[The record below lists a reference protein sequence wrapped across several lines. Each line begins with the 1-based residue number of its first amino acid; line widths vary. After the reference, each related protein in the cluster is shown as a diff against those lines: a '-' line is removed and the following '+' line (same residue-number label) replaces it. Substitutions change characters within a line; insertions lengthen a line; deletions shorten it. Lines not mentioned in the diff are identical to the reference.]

1 MSFIAARVRYLAH
14 SSERAS
20 DPLRITMSLLI
31 RINLA
36 LAIVFALAV
45 LAIAWACSV
54 ALETNAK
61 RQAMREAALM
71 IDGAL
76 AIRAYTADEIDP
88 LLEPLMTKRFLP
100 QSIPFYAATQ
110 NFLKLH
116 ERHPDYGYREA
127 TLNPSNPR
135 DRAVDWEADII
146 QQFRTDQ
153 HLTEIVGERDTP
165 TGRSLYM
172 ARPIRADAE
181 CLTCHSDPSTAP
193 ATLIARYGR
202 SNGFGWQANEIVG
215 AQLVS
220 VPLSYAHAGV
230 DKIFRQ
236 VLLASIVVL
245 GAALLLINVVLYY
258 LIVRPVRRVVR
269 IADEVSLGNM
279 SVERFPEAGSSELNA
294 LTLSFN
300 RMRTSLEKAIKLA
313 KA

>member
-1 MSFIAARVRYLAH
+1 
-14 SSERAS
+14 
-20 DPLRITMSLLI
+20 
-31 RINLA
+31 
-36 LAIVFALAV
+36 
-45 LAIAWACSV
+45 
-54 ALETNAK
+54 
-61 RQAMREAALM
+61 M

-76 AIRAYTADEIDP
+76 AIRAYTADELDP
-88 LLEPLMTKRFLP
+88 LLEPLMTKHFLP

-116 ERHPDYGYREA
+116 ERYPDYGYREA
-127 TLNPSNPR
+127 TLNPTNPR
-135 DRAVDWEADII
+135 DRAVDWGADII

-153 HLTEIVGERDTP
+153 HLTEIVGEHDMP

-181 CLTCHSDPSTAP
+181 CLTCHGDPSTAP

-202 SNGFGWQANEIVG
+202 NNGFGWQANEIVG

-220 VPLSYAHAGV
+220 VPLSYARAAA
-230 DKIFRQ
+230 DEIFRQ
-236 VLLASIVVL
+236 VLLRSIVIL

-258 LIVRPVRRVVR
+258 LIVRPVRRVVG

-279 SVERFPEAGSSELNA
+279 SVEPFPEAGSSELNA

-300 RMRTSLEKAIKLA
+300 RMRTSLEKATKLL
-313 KA
+313 KP

>member
-1 MSFIAARVRYLAH
+1 
-14 SSERAS
+14 
-20 DPLRITMSLLI
+20 MSLLI

-45 LAIAWACSV
+45 LAIAWACSA
-54 ALETNAK
+54 ALEANAK

-76 AIRAYTADEIDP
+76 AIRSYTADEIDP
-88 LLEPLMTKRFLP
+88 LLEPLMTKHFLP

-127 TLNPSNPR
+127 TLNPTNPR

-153 HLTEIVGERDTP
+153 HLTEIVGEHDAP

-181 CLTCHSDPSTAP
+181 CLTCHSDPSAAP

-202 SNGFGWQANEIVG
+202 NNGFGWQPNEIVG

-220 VPLSYAHAGV
+220 VPLSYARAGV
-230 DKIFRQ
+230 NKIFRQ
-236 VLLASIVVL
+236 VLLGSIVIL

-279 SVERFPEAGSSELNA
+279 SVERFPEAGSGELNA
-294 LTLSFN
+294 LTRSFN
-300 RMRTSLEKAIKLA
+300 RMRTSLEKAIKLE
-313 KA
+313 KP

>member
-1 MSFIAARVRYLAH
+1 
-14 SSERAS
+14 
-20 DPLRITMSLLI
+20 MSLLI
-31 RINLA
+31 RINIA

-45 LAIAWACSV
+45 VAVAWACSE
-54 ALETNAK
+54 ALEANAK
-61 RQAMREAALM
+61 REAMREAALM
-71 IDGAL
+71 LDGAL

-127 TLNPSNPR
+127 TLNPTNPR

-146 QQFRTDQ
+146 QQFRTDA

-181 CLTCHSDPSTAP
+181 CLTCHSDPATAP

-215 AQLVS
+215 AQMVS
-220 VPLSYAHAGV
+220 VPLSHARAGV
-230 DKIFRQ
+230 DKIYRQ
-236 VLLASIVVL
+236 VVLGSTLIL

-258 LIVRPVRRVVR
+258 LIVRPVLRLVR

-279 SVERFPEAGSSELNA
+279 SVERFPEAGSSELDA
-294 LTLSFN
+294 LTRSFN
-300 RMRTSLEKAIKLA
+300 RIRTSLEKAMKLLEP
-313 KA
+313 

>member
-1 MSFIAARVRYLAH
+1 
-14 SSERAS
+14 
-20 DPLRITMSLLI
+20 MSLLI

-36 LAIVFALAV
+36 LAMVFALAV
-45 LAIAWACSV
+45 LVVAWACSE
-54 ALETNAK
+54 ALEANAK
-61 RQAMREAALM
+61 REAMREAALM

-88 LLEPLMTKRFLP
+88 LLEPLMSKQFPP

-110 NFLKLH
+110 NFLRLR

-127 TLNPSNPR
+127 TLNPTNPR
-135 DRAVDWEADII
+135 DRALDWEADII
-146 QQFRTDQ
+146 QQFRTDD

-181 CLTCHSDPSTAP
+181 CLHCHSDPSTAP

-202 SNGFGWQANEIVG
+202 NNGFGWQANEIVG

-220 VPLSYAHAGV
+220 VPLAHARASAA
-230 DKIFRQ
+230 KIVRQ
-236 VLLASIVVL
+236 VLLGIVAIL
-245 GAALLLINVVLYY
+245 GAALLLINGVLYY
-258 LIVRPVRRVVR
+258 LIVRPVRRTVS

-279 SVERFPEAGSSELNA
+279 SVERFPETGSSELSA
-294 LTLSFN
+294 LTRSFN
-300 RMRTSLEKAIKLA
+300 RMRTSLEKAMKLLQP
-313 KA
+313 

>member
-1 MSFIAARVRYLAH
+1 
-14 SSERAS
+14 
-20 DPLRITMSLLI
+20 
-31 RINLA
+31 
-36 LAIVFALAV
+36 
-45 LAIAWACSV
+45 
-54 ALETNAK
+54 
-61 RQAMREAALM
+61 M

-127 TLNPSNPR
+127 TLNPTNPR

-153 HLTEIVGERDTP
+153 HLTEIVGEHDMP

-202 SNGFGWQANEIVG
+202 NNGFGWQPNEIIG

-220 VPLSYAHAGV
+220 VPLSYARAGV

-236 VLLASIVVL
+236 VLLGSIVIL
-245 GAALLLINVVLYY
+245 GAALLLINVVLHY

-294 LTLSFN
+294 LTRSFD
-300 RMRTSLEKAIKLA
+300 RMRTSLEKAMNLLKP
-313 KA
+313 

>member
-1 MSFIAARVRYLAH
+1 MSI
-14 SSERAS
+14 
-20 DPLRITMSLLI
+20 LI
-31 RINLA
+31 RINVA

-54 ALETNAK
+54 ALEADAK

-71 IDGAL
+71 SDGAL

-88 LLEPLMTKRFLP
+88 LLEPLMTKRFPP

-127 TLNPSNPR
+127 TLNPI
-135 DRAVDWEADII
+135 DWEADII

-202 SNGFGWQANEIVG
+202 NNGFGWQANEIVG

-220 VPLSYAHAGV
+220 VPLSYARAGV
-230 DKIFRQ
+230 DRIFRQ

-245 GAALLLINVVLYY
+245 GATLLLINMVLYY

-279 SVERFPEAGSSELNA
+279 SVERFPEAASSELNA

-300 RMRTSLEKAIKLA
+300 RMRTSLEKAIKLL

>member
-1 MSFIAARVRYLAH
+1 
-14 SSERAS
+14 
-20 DPLRITMSLLI
+20 MSLLI
-31 RINLA
+31 RINVA
-36 LAIVFALAV
+36 LAMVFALAV
-45 LAIAWACSV
+45 LVVAWACSE
-54 ALETNAK
+54 ALEANAK
-61 RQAMREAALM
+61 REAMREAGLM

-88 LLEPLMTKRFLP
+88 LLEPLMSKRFLP

-110 NFLKLH
+110 NFLRLR

-127 TLNPSNPR
+127 TLNPTNPR

-146 QQFRTDQ
+146 QQFRTDD

-181 CLTCHSDPSTAP
+181 CLKCHGGPSTAP

-202 SNGFGWQANEIVG
+202 NNGFGWQANEIVG

-220 VPLSYAHAGV
+220 VPLAHARANA

-236 VLLASIVVL
+236 VLLGIVAIL
-245 GAALLLINVVLYY
+245 GAALLLINAVLYY
-258 LIVRPVRRVVR
+258 LIVRPVRRTVR

-279 SVERFPEAGSSELNA
+279 SVERFPESGSSELSA
-294 LTLSFN
+294 LTRSFN
-300 RMRTSLEKAIKLA
+300 RMRTSLEKAMKLLEP
-313 KA
+313 

>member
-1 MSFIAARVRYLAH
+1 
-14 SSERAS
+14 
-20 DPLRITMSLLI
+20 MSLLI

-36 LAIVFALAV
+36 LAMVFALAV

-54 ALETNAK
+54 ALEANAK

-88 LLEPLMTKRFLP
+88 LLQPLMTKRFLP

-127 TLNPSNPR
+127 TLNPTNPR

-153 HLTEIVGERDTP
+153 HLTEIVGEHDMP
-165 TGRSLYM
+165 TGRSLYL
-172 ARPIRADAE
+172 ARPIRAEAE
-181 CLTCHSDPSTAP
+181 CLTCHADPSTAP
-193 ATLIARYGR
+193 ATLIARYGT

-220 VPLSYAHAGV
+220 VPLSYARAGV
-230 DKIFRQ
+230 DEVFRLI
-236 VLLASIVVL
+236 LLWSILIL
-245 GAALLLINVVLYY
+245 GAVLLLINIVLYH
-258 LIVRPVRRVVR
+258 LIVRPVRSVVR

-279 SVERFPEAGSSELNA
+279 SVERFPEAGSSELIA
-294 LTLSFN
+294 LTRSFN
-300 RMRTSLEKAIKLA
+300 RMRTSLEKALKLL
-313 KA
+313 KP